1 MNVQDLYGL
10 ILTNYDVFEPYI
22 CKLKFYNY
30 KFKNNK
36 SIDVKIEKSEV
47 YNNNV
52 NIALPVLRTEEY
64 SGLRIVS
71 ILRRWDVASYGYVL
85 FSILKTSTQFEMLKC
100 INSFYKLDVCS
111 NCDGFMCHYSE
122 LNVLLEKFSLDIYD
136 VNAPKGTINS
146 NLLEHYI
153 VANNNILSHYAF
165 RNNFSYKEL
174 DKYGIWGLDKTYTSV
189 IWTFDS
195 VEKYK
200 DVINWKK
207 LIELSNLK
215 WDDAKLE
222 KYYNYIPFFCDGTD
236 LYWDRFKKENVI
248 SDFSNIVIN
257 NSDFLLKHFYEVE
270 ILALFRTAKYTL
282 RDGDIILF
290 YEMISNIEGFWSKSF
305 SSSSAAQQLKYF
317 FFTNLVKNENIEWT
331 PNLLIELGDNCKE
344 FFSRSRDVQLKLVP
358 LFEEAFSISTDLSK
372 KLSMPL
378 FLVKLKEGNQP
389 YNAYSINFT
398 CEEII
403 KNVDQW
409 NVVLED
415 KFIGTHRASRD
426 TYYYI
431 HKVKT
436 MWNCFNE
443 NKSLYLTY
451 DLCKILSK
459 LKIVVGG
466 EYEKEYENQ
475 QYYDEGFYSKE
486 VNALQYFS
494 SHKFRDNVEIDRLMK
509 NKRLFNLMLK
519 YGNKSVIE
527 YCLELFFK
535 DYSIDD
541 FISVVDK
548 IGICKKI

>member
-1 MNVQDLYGL
+1 M
-10 ILTNYDVFEPYI
+10 
-22 CKLKFYNY
+22 K
-30 KFKNNK
+30 
-36 SIDVKIEKSEV
+36 
-47 YNNNV
+47 
-52 NIALPVLRTEEY
+52 
-64 SGLRIVS
+64 
-71 ILRRWDVASYGYVL
+71 
-85 FSILKTSTQFEMLKC
+85 KC
-100 INSFYKLDVCS
+100 GV
-111 NCDGFMCHYSE
+111 
-122 LNVLLEKFSLDIYD
+122 
-136 VNAPKGTINS
+136 
-146 NLLEHYI
+146 
-153 VANNNILSHYAF
+153 
-165 RNNFSYKEL
+165 
-174 DKYGIWGLDKTYTSV
+174 WGLDRTYTSV
-189 IWTFDS
+189 IWTFDD

-200 DVINWKK
+200 DLINWKK
-207 LIELSNLK
+207 LIEMSNLK
-215 WDDAKLE
+215 WDDDKLLR
-222 KYYNYIPFFCDGTD
+222 YYEYIPFFCENKE
-236 LYWDRFKKENVI
+236 LYWERFDKEVVI
-248 SDFSNIVIN
+248 SDFSNIIIN
-257 NSDFLLKHFYEVE
+257 NRDFLLKHFYKVE

>member
-1 MNVQDLYGL
+1 MQDLYGL
-10 ILTNYDVFEPYI
+10 ILTNYDIFEPYI
-22 CKLKFYNY
+22 CKFKHSNKF
-30 KFKNNK
+30 
-36 SIDVKIEKSEV
+36 IDAKIEKSKV
-47 YNNNV
+47 YNDNV

-64 SGLRIVS
+64 SGLSLRIVS
-71 ILRRWDVASYGYVL
+71 IMRRWDVASYGYVL
-85 FSILKTSTQFEMLKC
+85 FSILKTSTQFKMLKC
-100 INSFYKLDVCS
+100 INSFYKLDGCS
-111 NCDGFMCHYSE
+111 NCEGFMCHYSE
-122 LNVLLEKFSLDIYD
+122 LDVLLEKFSLEIYNL
-136 VNAPKGTINS
+136 VAPKGTIKS
-146 NLLEHYI
+146 NLLEYYI
-153 VANNNILSHYAF
+153 LVNKNISSRYTF
-165 RNNFSYKEL
+165 KNFLGCKDL
-174 DKYGIWGLDKTYTSV
+174 DKYGVWGLNETYTSV

-215 WDDAKLE
+215 WDDDKLLR
-222 KYYNYIPFFCDGTD
+222 YYEYIPFFCENKE
-236 LYWDRFKKENVI
+236 LYWERFDKEVVI
-248 SDFSNIVIN
+248 SDFSNITIN
-257 NSDFLLKHFYEVE
+257 NRDFLLKHFYKVE
-270 ILALFRTAKYTL
+270 ILSFFRTARYILKE
-282 RDGDIILF
+282 GDIILF
-290 YEMISNIEGFWSKSF
+290 YDMISNIEGFWSKSH
-305 SSSSAAQQLKYF
+305 STSSAARQLKYF
-317 FFTNLVKNENIEWT
+317 FFIDLVKNENVEWT

-344 FFSRSRDVQLKLVP
+344 FFSRSRDFQLKLVP
-358 LFEEAFSISTDLSK
+358 LFEKAFSISTDLSE

-389 YNAYSINFT
+389 FDAYSVNFT

-403 KNVDQW
+403 KNADKW
-409 NVVLED
+409 NEVLED
-415 KFIGTHRASRD
+415 KYMGIHRESRD
-426 TYYYI
+426 TYYYVN
-431 HKVKT
+431 KVKT

-475 QYYDEGFYSKE
+475 QYYDDGFYSKE